1 VIGFA
6 ARKSVFFA
14 ECLFIGCFYAQ
25 HAVARLSPC
34 STAAPTTPN
43 VIVFVPDIDRSVR
56 WYRDHA
62 GLAAG

>member
-1 VIGFA
+1 MIGFA

-14 ECLFIGCFYAQ
+14 ECLFIGCFYAL